1 MDVDNTIAVEQ
12 LRGKSTKDLA
22 ELAPGEIQN
31 KAFIFLCIHEKKYM
45 LYFSSRMNES
55 LFGFFERA
63 DESSKIV

>member
-31 KAFIFLCIHEKKYM
+31 KAFIFLCIRFAYMPKSTCYISVHE
-45 LYFSSRMNES
+45 
-55 LFGFFERA
+55 
-63 DESSKIV
+63 